1 MTIQKAVIS
10 RIFGLIRD
18 KEITVNEA
26 AVRSGVP
33 PSTLKNI
40 LYGESKNIG
49 IITIK
54 KLCDGLEISIQD
66 FFADSIFNDLEQEL
80 K

>member
-1 MTIQKAVIS
+1 MTIQNAVID
-10 RIFGLIRD
+10 RIQGLIRERD
-18 KEITVNEA
+18 YTVNET
-26 AVRSGVP
+26 AVYSGVP

-54 KLCDGLEISIQD
+54 KICDGLDISIQD
-66 FFADSIFNDLEQEL
+66 FFTDMIFHGLEQEIE
-80 K
+80 

>member
-1 MTIQKAVIS
+1 MNMSQAVIF
-10 RIFGLIRD
+10 RLNDVI
-18 KEITVNEA
+18 KQKNITVNEA

-40 LYGESKNIG
+40 LYGESKNAG
-49 IITIK
+49 VVTIK
-54 KLCDGLEISIQD
+54 KLCDGLDISIPE
-66 FFADSIFNDLEQEL
+66 FFGDSIFANLEPEL